1 MVKRVTTKVI
11 EEVETDED
19 GEPASPLLR
28 RRSSRMMGWLFWRGG
43 LLAVILAA
51 LVWFAPTIIS
61 TTGLWKPLLGQFVPP
76 LAGRVDAGSLSL
88 GWMSPIV
95 VKDLVVRDEAGEVLA
110 QIGVFQSEKTLLSL
124 AQNQSDLGKFT
135 LDEPQGRIVLRSDG
149 SNVEDLIAQF
159 AKEFPKRDTTSAA
172 AIPSF
177 SLAVT
182 RGTIQLEDQ
191 VAGQRWEITGVQLDA
206 DFPKAQGP
214 RTAKLSAVVKHLPG
228 AAGKAAIGKS
238 PPAEILPGEIAADLN
253 WQPAPPAEG
262 KLEALGA
269 GKIACELKSLPVE
282 ISQGALRR
290 LVSDIRPAGA
300 MSGSLVYEWK
310 DDASA
315 QRLEIVKLAS
325 PQLTVA
331 APAFLGADKPSIRLT
346 SASGGI
352 EIAGQRLLLDQ
363 LQVQTDVADLSASLA
378 ADTPTLDLA
387 GILSAVQ
394 STQKDDGI
402 EVSGKID
409 LAAVAQRLPQ
419 TLRLRQDTRLTEG
432 QLDFSLKSGLSPQG
446 ERVWEA
452 TANTTRIIAETAGRK
467 VVWDQPVEFAA
478 TARHTKTGIVIDR
491 LTGKASFATLQGQ
504 GTLDAGKLT
513 AAADLDKLVAELGQF
528 VDWTGIELAGKLSS
542 EVQWQRGPA
551 SAFTAVADASVQDFQ
566 LAAPGL
572 LPWREQNLQIHA
584 EAKGLADTASVKQ
597 ITQADFRVL
606 SGSDKLFAELQKPV
620 SDVSM
625 TGSWPIAYTLDG
637 NLASWLPRLQSFVPL
652 AGWQISGGIAAE
664 GSGEFSTSR
673 VAIAPSKVTLTQFVA
688 ASQQLYIREPKVV
701 LETAG
706 TLDLEKRT
714 FISQSTTFASSAIA
728 FRADDL
734 KAAFGSEGTSLA
746 GHVEYRAKLDV
757 LSSWLGAPQYPR
769 TWQLGGDVVG
779 GADTAMENGI
789 MQANFT
795 TEIDNLSYSTRTPSG
810 GTPTALRGREGI
822 EAIPAAA
829 HSPWQLAWSEPK
841 VTLSGDGSF
850 DPKKDR
856 LELRS
861 ARLDSVALALAAAGS
876 VEQVSSQCLTALA
889 GEINYDM
896 AGITQK
902 LRPILGNT
910 LTITGKEQRKFS
922 LQGPLFA
929 VAAKSTDPVATPDI
943 SALGKALQVK
953 LVPNDLT
960 ASAGIGWE
968 AAEYYGLAAG
978 PTSIETRLEKGLV
991 SIGPLDV
998 PISEGK
1004 LTAAPRIYL
1013 NETGIPVVLD
1023 KGPLL
1028 ESVRLS
1034 PELCRGW
1041 LRYVQPTI
1049 ADATRA
1055 EGKFSVAIEQAQ
1067 VPLLAPRSAA
1077 VKSVLTIH
1085 GGQVGPGPLAQQY
1098 LGAVQKVLAVI
1109 KPAGGGLLDS
1119 NKGWIIFPEQ
1129 QVPVVVQDQR
1139 VYHQGMTMQIGNVQV
1154 STQGSVGL
1162 DDSLQM
1168 VLSIPVQDAWLR
1180 DAKAGALKGK
1190 TIHIPI
1196 RGTVSAPQPDVGA
1209 VLSDLTKQILGGGV
1223 KNLLQGELDK
1233 GKGMLDKEAGK
1244 LLDGLFK
1251 PKSKP

>member
-1 MVKRVTTKVI
+1 
-11 EEVETDED
+11 
-19 GEPASPLLR
+19 
-28 RRSSRMMGWLFWRGG
+28 
-43 LLAVILAA
+43 
-51 LVWFAPTIIS
+51 
-61 TTGLWKPLLGQFVPP
+61 
-76 LAGRVDAGSLSL
+76 
-88 GWMSPIV
+88 
-95 VKDLVVRDEAGEVLA
+95 
-110 QIGVFQSEKTLLSL
+110 
-124 AQNQSDLGKFT
+124 
-135 LDEPQGRIVLRSDG
+135 
-149 SNVEDLIAQF
+149 
-159 AKEFPKRDTTSAA
+159 
-172 AIPSF
+172 
-177 SLAVT
+177 
-182 RGTIQLEDQ
+182 
-191 VAGQRWEITGVQLDA
+191 
-206 DFPKAQGP
+206 
-214 RTAKLSAVVKHLPG
+214 
-228 AAGKAAIGKS
+228 
-238 PPAEILPGEIAADLN
+238 
-253 WQPAPPAEG
+253 PAPPADV
-262 KLEALGA
+262 KLETLGA
-269 GKIACELKSLPVE
+269 GKITCELKSLPVE

-290 LVSDIRPAGA
+290 FAGDIRPAGA
-300 MSGSLVYEWK
+300 VTGSLLYEWK
-310 DDASA
+310 DDAAA
-315 QRLEIVKLAS
+315 QRLEIAKLSS

-363 LQVQTDVADLSASLA
+363 LQIQTDVAALTASLA
-378 ADTPTLDLA
+378 ADAPTLDLT
-387 GILSAVQ
+387 GLLSAVQ
-394 STQKDDGI
+394 AAKKDDGLEI
-402 EVSGKID
+402 SGEID
-409 LAAVAQRLPQ
+409 LAALAQRLPQ
-419 TLRLRQDTRLTEG
+419 TLRLREDTHLTQG
-432 QLDFSLKSGLSPQG
+432 LLDFSLKSGLSQQG

-467 VVWDQPVEFAA
+467 VAWDQPVEFAA
-478 TARHTKTGIVIDR
+478 TARHTKSGMVIDR
-491 LTGKASFATLQGQ
+491 LTGKASFATLQGE
-504 GTLDAGKLT
+504 GTLEAGKLT
-513 AAADLDKLVAELGQF
+513 ATADLDKLVAELGQF
-528 VDWTGIELAGKLSS
+528 VDWTGIELAGKLTS

-572 LPWREQNLQIHA
+572 MPWKEQNLQIHA
-584 EAKGLADTASVKQ
+584 EAKGIADAASVKQ

-606 SGSDKLFAELQKPV
+606 SGSDKLFAKLQKPV
-620 SDVSM
+620 SDVSL
-625 TGSWPIAYTLDG
+625 TGSWPIAFTLDG

-652 AGWQISGGIAAE
+652 SGWQISGGIAAE
-664 GSGEFSTSR
+664 GSGEFGAAR
-673 VAIAPSKVTLTQFVA
+673 VAISPSKVTLTQFIA

-714 FISQSTTFASSAIA
+714 FTSQSTTFASSAVA

-734 KAAFGSEGTSLA
+734 KAAFDSEGTALA

-779 GADTAMENGI
+779 GADAAMENGI

-795 TEIDNLSYSTRTPSG
+795 TEIENLSYSTRAPLGSSSG
-810 GTPTALRGREGI
+810 VAVS
-822 EAIPAAA
+822 PAAA
-829 HSPWQLAWSEPK
+829 ASPWQLGWSEPK

-856 LELRS
+856 LELRT
-861 ARLDSVALALAAAGS
+861 ARLDSAALALAAAGS

-929 VAAKSTDPVATPDI
+929 VAAKSTDHASAPDI

-953 LVPNDLT
+953 LVPDDLT

-968 AAEYYGLAAG
+968 SAEYYGLAAG

-991 SIGPLDV
+991 AIGPLDV

-1055 EGKFSVAIEQAQ
+1055 EGEFSVAIDQAQ
-1067 VPLLAPRSAA
+1067 VPLLSPKSAA

-1129 QVPVVVQDQR
+1129 QVAVVVQDQR
-1139 VYHQGMTMQIGNVQV
+1139 VHHQGMTMQIGNVQV
-1154 STQGSVGL
+1154 STHGSVGL

-1168 VLSIPVQDAWLR
+1168 VLSIPVQDAWIR
-1180 DAKAGALKGK
+1180 DAKAGALQGK

-1209 VLSDLTKQILGGGV
+1209 VLSDLTKQILGNGV
-1223 KNLLQGELDK
+1223 KDLFKGELNK
-1233 GKGMLDKEAGK
+1233 GKGLLDKEAGK

-1251 PKSKP
+1251 PKP